1 MPSNDCGDAR
11 SATGFGMLT
20 QIRSFLTVVEE
31 GSLHRAAAR
40 LRISQSALSRQMQ
53 ALEHELGGRLLERMT
68 TGVSPTA
75 GGQTLAKRMGAVLAS
90 YDLAMS
96 DSRRALRGE
105 TDQVRIAYV
114 PSVQG
119 YLSGPLREVRR
130 SYPNTV
136 LKLVNLLPG
145 NQITALRA

>member
-1 MPSNDCGDAR
+1 
-11 SATGFGMLT
+11 MLA
-20 QIRSFLTVVEE
+20 QIRSFLTLVEE

-75 GGQTLAKRMGAVLAS
+75 GGQALAKKMGAVLAA

-96 DSRRALRGE
+96 DTRRALRG
-105 TDQVRIAYV
+105 DRSGANWLPPIGR
-114 PSVQG
+114 PSVPERTVEG
-119 YLSGPLREVRR
+119 STAKSSENGFEARGLISGRANNRSSRR
-130 SYPNTV
+130 RDRYRHHET
-136 LKLVNLLPG
+136 
-145 NQITALRA
+145 TAASC

>member
-1 MPSNDCGDAR
+1 
-11 SATGFGMLT
+11 MLT

-75 GGQTLAKRMGAVLAS
+75 GGQTLAKKMGAVLAS
-90 YDLAMS
+90 YDLAMNHT
-96 DSRRALRGE
+96 RRALPERRIKCELLTFPQPPSSTLADRWGRCGE
-105 TDQVRIAYV
+105 VIRK
-114 PSVQG
+114 
-119 YLSGPLREVRR
+119 RF
-130 SYPNTV
+130 
-136 LKLVNLLPG
+136 
-145 NQITALRA
+145 